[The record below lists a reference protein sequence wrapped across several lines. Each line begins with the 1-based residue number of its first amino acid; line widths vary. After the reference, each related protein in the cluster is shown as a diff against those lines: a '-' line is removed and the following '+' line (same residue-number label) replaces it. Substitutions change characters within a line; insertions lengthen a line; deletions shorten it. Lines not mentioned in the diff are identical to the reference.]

1 MNINMKE
8 DLKKLQDIQI
18 SWLGTLDINIETR
31 ADQQTTMFTMT
42 NYPVSRKLL
51 IHKLKWNNDNS
62 YEFKM
67 IEQEIKE
74 LTK

>member
-1 MNINMKE
+1 MKE
-8 DLKKLQDIQI
+8 DLRQLQDIQM

-51 IHKLKWNNDNS
+51 IHKLKWDNDNS
-62 YEFKM
+62 KEFEK
-67 IEQEIKE
+67 INKEIQE